1 VKKIKDSDLH
11 TNKPRHRQLEDFFKI
26 RTIDPVCQDEY
37 VKIPIDLPWEELA
50 QDVEPAFNK
59 FGWHGMIHRSDTDW
73 NRSSS
78 YGGLGL
84 TYNPDYLFNIPKH
97 AQGWGQP
104 RATDNAMNSE
114 MWLNALDSYDYSK
127 LKNTLPAFNTY
138 DDPLGL
144 RKLTPMCEFGSFPSI
159 FDKIKMPL
167 FQGRMAQLK
176 ARDLKNIDPKKME
189 MVWHTDEPNHLI
201 ARLFIPLISDE
212 NYFIEFK
219 ESGQKMY
226 FEPGYAYHW
235 DTYKVHRFN
244 FTWNSNMVN
253 RTALIIGWSP
263 YLEFDG
269 EYWTVN
275 EYVNKVH
282 PKDMIINR
290 MVI

>member
-1 VKKIKDSDLH
+1 MQKIKDSQLH
-11 TNKPRHRQLEDFFKI
+11 THKPRHRQLEDFFKI
-26 RTIDPVCQDEY
+26 KPLEPICQDEY
-37 VKIPIDLPWEELA
+37 VKIPIDLPWQDLA
-50 QDVEPAFNK
+50 NDVEPAFNK
-59 FGWHGMIHRSDTDW
+59 YGWYGMIHRMDKEW
-73 NRSSS
+73 NRSIS

-84 TYNPDYLFNIPKH
+84 TYNPDYFFNIPRH

-104 RATDNAMNSE
+104 RATNSSLNTNT
-114 MWLNALDSYDYSK
+114 WLEALENYDYSS
-127 LKNTLPAFNTY
+127 LNNSMPNFNTY

-144 RKLTPMCEFGSFPSI
+144 HTPTDICSFRSFKTL

-176 ARDLKNIDPKKME
+176 AEHLKNVSLEKME

-201 ARLFIPLISDE
+201 ARLFIPLVSDE

-219 ESGQKMY
+219 ESGRKMY

-244 FTWNSNMVN
+244 FTYNENMVD

-263 YLEFDG
+263 YLQFDG
-269 EYWTVN
+269 EYWSVN

-282 PKDMIINR
+282 PKDMILNR

>member
-1 VKKIKDSDLH
+1 MKKIKDSELN
-11 TNKPRHRQLEDFFKI
+11 TEEPRHRQLKRFFNLEAI
-26 RTIDPVCQDEY
+26 EPVCQDEY
-37 VKIPIDLPWEELA
+37 VKIPIDLPWKDLA
-50 QDVEPAFNK
+50 NDVEPAFEK
-59 FGWHGMIHRSDTDW
+59 FGWYGMVHRSDNDW

-104 RATDNAMNSE
+104 RASDNAMNSKK
-114 MWLNALDSYDYSK
+114 WLNALDSYDYTTFN
-127 LKNTLPAFNTY
+127 NTIPAFNSY
-138 DDPLGL
+138 DDAFGL
-144 RKLTPMCEFGSFPSI
+144 RELTPVCKFRSFPSV

-167 FQGRMAQLK
+167 FQGRIAQLK
-176 ARDLKNIDPKKME
+176 ANKLKNASPEKME
-189 MVWHTDEPNHLI
+189 MVWHTDEPNYLV
-201 ARLFIPLISDE
+201 ARLFIPLVSDE

-219 ESGQKMY
+219 ESGKKMY

-244 FTWNSNMVN
+244 FTWKSNMVD

-275 EYVNKVH
+275 KYVNKIH
-282 PKDMIINR
+282 PKDMFVNR